1 LSAGVLPR
9 QEDKMSLIEQVKKAK
24 TQSKKR
30 KFKQTVDLI
39 VNLKGLDLKKPE
51 NRFNSEFFLPHGRGK
66 AVKVA
71 VIVDSLAADAKGH
84 ADYIIRKED
93 IPILASKKKE
103 LKRIARS
110 YDWFLGEVTLMA
122 DIGKQLGIILG
133 PRGKMPKPVPP
144 KVKIEPFIERARNTV
159 RVALRES
166 PVIQT
171 CVGSED
177 MSDEHIAANA
187 EAVFNFRKEK
197 LPKGRNNVRSAMVKL
212 TMGKPVKIEV

>member
-1 LSAGVLPR
+1 
-9 QEDKMSLIEQVKKAK
+9 MSLIEQVKQAK
-24 TQSKKR
+24 KQAKKR
-30 KFKQTVDLI
+30 NFKQTVDLI
-39 VNLKGLDLKKPE
+39 VNLKSIDLKKPE

-93 IPILASKKKE
+93 IQMFASKKKE
-103 LKRIARS
+103 LKRVARS
-110 YDWFLGEVTLMA
+110 YDWFLGEVTLMS
-122 DIGKQLGIILG
+122 DIGRFLGTVLG

-144 KVKIEPFIERARNTV
+144 KAKIESFIERARSTV

-171 CVGSED
+171 CIGTED
-177 MSDEHIAANA
+177 MADDKLAANA
-187 EAVFNFRKEK
+187 EAVFNFIKEK
-197 LPKGRNNVRSAMVKL
+197 LPKGRNNVRSAMIKL